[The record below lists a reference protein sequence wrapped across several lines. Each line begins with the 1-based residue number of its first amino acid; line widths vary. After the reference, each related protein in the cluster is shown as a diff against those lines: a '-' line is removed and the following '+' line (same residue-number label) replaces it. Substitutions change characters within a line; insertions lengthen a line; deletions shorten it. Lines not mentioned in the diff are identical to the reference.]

1 MIICINPLAFVRERP
16 SACHETPTPGKNRN
30 KSGPDRCTNGFDANI
45 RILRDEGALGFTT
58 TKVAEEAGVGV
69 GSLYQYFPNKQSIV
83 VALHDENID
92 QGWVAVI
99 QILDHTR
106 WTPRRKL
113 TEITRWFSETEA
125 IEAQTFGKAA
135 GDLHLFLH
143 ADGGRSASPSW
154 STRRLAGQQN
164 SSPQVRQPRGLR
176 VYSSP
181 QRTFLCRQWKPL
193 RNRSRALAI
202 SLNQHAVSGPTTPP
216 TCLPTT
222 STSSLKRESRR
233 DAAAVP
239 GRRHDANL

>member
-1 MIICINPLAFVRERP
+1 MYQRIL
-16 SACHETPTPGKNRN
+16 
-30 KSGPDRCTNGFDANI
+30 DASI

-92 QGWVAVI
+92 QGWVAAN

-113 TEITRWFSETEA
+113 TEITRWFFETEA

-143 ADGGRSASPSW
+143 ADGARSRKPELVDAA
-154 STRRLAGQQN
+154 TRRAAEFIAA
-164 SSPQVRQPRGLR
+164 SSATKRTPRRLE
-176 VYSSP
+176 SAAD
-181 QRTFLCRQWKPL
+181 FLV
-193 RNRSRALAI
+193 STVEALAKSI
-202 SLNQHAVSGPTTPP
+202 AARDLTQPAREKWADNTANMLADHLNIQP
-216 TCLPTT
+216 
-222 STSSLKRESRR
+222 
-233 DAAAVP
+233 
-239 GRRHDANL
+239 